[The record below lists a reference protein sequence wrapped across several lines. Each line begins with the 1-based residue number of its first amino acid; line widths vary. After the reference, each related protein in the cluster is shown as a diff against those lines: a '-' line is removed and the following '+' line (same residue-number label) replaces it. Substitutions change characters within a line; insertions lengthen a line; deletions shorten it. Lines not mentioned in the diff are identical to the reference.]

1 VLQAVS
7 GPGRSFHLP
16 LDIPALTGTRHDKP
30 RMGLFSSFNRQAAA
44 APAGAGGDTAQAVDA
59 ARTRARRR
67 LIGAVVLLGIGVIA
81 FPLLFET
88 QPRPIPVDIPIE
100 IPRKEGAP
108 PLAVPVPRTAAPAA
122 APAAPAASKPVPAVP
137 VITESKADAGKE
149 VAAPVEAAAKVAA
162 KPEPAPKAAA
172 PNLPAQTLPVVESK
186 SANDTPGRFVV
197 QVGAFA
203 DAGVAREARAKVDKL
218 GLRTYTQAV
227 DTDNGKRI
235 RVRLGPF
242 ASRDE
247 ADKAAAKV
255 KAAGLPAAVL
265 TL

>member
-1 VLQAVS
+1 
-7 GPGRSFHLP
+7 
-16 LDIPALTGTRHDKP
+16 
-30 RMGLFSSFNRQAAA
+30 MGLFSLFKRSAPAASAAA
-44 APAGAGGDTAQAVDA
+44 GGAVVQGVDG
-59 ARTRARRR
+59 ARARARRR
-67 LIGAVVLLGIGVIA
+67 LIGAVLLLGIGVIA

-100 IPRKEGAP
+100 IPRKDGAP
-108 PLAVPVPRTAAPAA
+108 PLAVPPPRPAVM
-122 APAAPAASKPVPAVP
+122 AASKAVPAVP
-137 VITESKADAGKE
+137 LITESKAEAGREMAAPAVMVPRAETKAEPKVDAKVVAKAETQPVAAAATKPDTAEKPTAE
-149 VAAPVEAAAKVAA
+149 VA
-162 KPEPAPKAAA
+162 
-172 PNLPAQTLPVVESK
+172 
-186 SANDTPGRFVV
+186 GRFVV

-203 DAGVAREARAKVDKL
+203 DAAVAREARAKVEKL

-227 DTDNGKRI
+227 DTENGKRT

-242 ASRDE
+242 ASREE

>member
-1 VLQAVS
+1 
-7 GPGRSFHLP
+7 
-16 LDIPALTGTRHDKP
+16 
-30 RMGLFSSFNRQAAA
+30 MGLLSFFKRQDGA
-44 APAGAGGDTAQAVDA
+44 APVATGADAAHVVDA

-108 PLAVPVPRTAAPAA
+108 PLAVPPPRPPVAPAA
-122 APAAPAASKPVPAVP
+122 KPVPAPPMV
-137 VITESKADAGKE
+137 TESKAEAGKE
-149 VAAPVEAAAKVAA
+149 IAAPT
-162 KPEPAPKAAA
+162 EPAPKVLAA
-172 PNLPAQTLPVVESK
+172 PKAESAPKVVAAPKAEPAAKLAPAPKVEPVAKVIEPKPQAK
-186 SANDTPGRFVV
+186 SATKVEAAPVAASTPARFVV

-203 DAGVAREARAKVDKL
+203 DAGVAREARAKVEKL
-218 GLRTYTQAV
+218 GLHSYTQEV

-242 ASRDE
+242 DSRDG
-247 ADKAAAKV
+247 ADQAAAKL

>member
-1 VLQAVS
+1 
-7 GPGRSFHLP
+7 
-16 LDIPALTGTRHDKP
+16 
-30 RMGLFSSFNRQAAA
+30 MGLFSFFKRSSA
-44 APAGAGGDTAQAVDA
+44 APAAGAGTAQAVDA

-67 LIGAVVLLGIGVIA
+67 LIGAVLLLGIGVIA

-108 PLAVPVPRTAAPAA
+108 PLAVPAPRPAATPAA
-122 APAAPAASKPVPAVP
+122 ASRPAPPVPVL
-137 VITESKADAGKE
+137 TESKADAGKE
-149 VAAPVEAAAKVAA
+149 VTAAVEAPVKPAA
-162 KPEPAPKAAA
+162 KPEPAPKAVA
-172 PNLPAQTLPVVESK
+172 PPPPSAPAPPPPKAETPPAVE
-186 SANDTPGRFVV
+186 APGRFVV

-203 DAGVAREARAKVDKL
+203 DVGVAREARAKVEKL

-227 DTDNGKRI
+227 ETDNGKRI

-242 ASRDE
+242 PSRDDAE
-247 ADKAAAKV
+247 KAAAKV

>member
-1 VLQAVS
+1 L
-7 GPGRSFHLP
+7 SF
-16 LDIPALTGTRHDKP
+16 
-30 RMGLFSSFNRQAAA
+30 FNRQDGAAPAAA
-44 APAGAGGDTAQAVDA
+44 AADPTQVVDA
-59 ARTRARRR
+59 ARTRSRQR

-100 IPRKEGAP
+100 IPRKDGAP
-108 PLAVPVPRTAAPAA
+108 ALAVPPPRPAVT
-122 APAAPAASKPVPAVP
+122 PAKLAPAVP
-137 VITESKADAGKE
+137 VITESKAEAGKDLA
-149 VAAPVEAAAKVAA
+149 VPADSAAKVEPAA
-162 KPEPAPKAAA
+162 KAAEPKAPPQSVAKAEPKAQAQPVARAEPKPQAQPASKPEAKPVAEAA
-172 PNLPAQTLPVVESK
+172 
-186 SANDTPGRFVV
+186 GRFVV

-203 DAGVAREARAKVDKL
+203 DAGVAREARAKVEKL
-218 GLRTYTQAV
+218 GLHTYTQSV

-242 ASRDE
+242 VTRDE

>member
-1 VLQAVS
+1 
-7 GPGRSFHLP
+7 
-16 LDIPALTGTRHDKP
+16 
-30 RMGLFSSFNRQAAA
+30 MGLFSFFKRSAATPA
-44 APAGAGGDTAQAVDA
+44 AGAGTAQAVDA

-67 LIGAVVLLGIGVIA
+67 LIGAVLLLGIGVIA

-88 QPRPIPVDIPIE
+88 QPRPIPVDIAIE
-100 IPRKEGAP
+100 IPRKDGAP
-108 PLAVPVPRTAAPAA
+108 PLAVPASRPAA
-122 APAAPAASKPVPAVP
+122 APPAASRPAPPMPVL
-137 VITESKADAGKE
+137 TESKADAGKD
-149 VAAPVEAAAKVAA
+149 VTAAVEAPAKPAA
-162 KPEPAPKAAA
+162 KPEPAPKAVAPPLPSAPVPAPTKAESPPAA
-172 PNLPAQTLPVVESK
+172 EA
-186 SANDTPGRFVV
+186 PGRFVV

-203 DAGVAREARAKVDKL
+203 DAGVAREARAKVEKL

-227 DTDNGKRI
+227 DTDSGKRI

-242 ASRDE
+242 PSRDD

>member
-1 VLQAVS
+1 MPPVAKLSNACN
-7 GPGRSFHLP
+7 
-16 LDIPALTGTRHDKP
+16 RHATP
-30 RMGLFSSFNRQAAA
+30 RMGLFSLFKRSAAA
-44 APAGAGGDTAQAVDA
+44 APAAAGGDTAQAVDA

-67 LIGAVVLLGIGVIA
+67 LIGAVLLLGIGVIA

-100 IPRKEGAP
+100 IPRKEGAAPLLVP
-108 PLAVPVPRTAAPAA
+108 PARAPVAA
-122 APAAPAASKPVPAVP
+122 AASKPAL
-137 VITESKADAGKE
+137 VITESKAEAAKE
-149 VAAPVEAAAKVAA
+149 VVVSAPA
-162 KPEPAPKAAA
+162 APKAAEPPPKAAEPKVQAAEPTKVEARPA
-172 PNLPAQTLPVVESK
+172 PEA
-186 SANDTPGRFVV
+186 AGRFVV
-197 QVGAFA
+197 QIGAFA
-203 DAGVAREARAKVDKL
+203 DANGARETRAKVEKL

-227 DTDNGKRI
+227 DTDNGKRT

-247 ADKAAAKV
+247 AEQAAAKV

>member
-1 VLQAVS
+1 
-7 GPGRSFHLP
+7 
-16 LDIPALTGTRHDKP
+16 
-30 RMGLFSSFNRQAAA
+30 
-44 APAGAGGDTAQAVDA
+44 
-59 ARTRARRR
+59 
-67 LIGAVVLLGIGVIA
+67 VLLGIGVIA

-100 IPRKEGAP
+100 IPRKEGAA
-108 PLAVPVPRTAAPAA
+108 PLAVPAPRPAA
-122 APAAPAASKPVPAVP
+122 AASKPVPALA
-137 VITESKADAGKE
+137 VITESKADGGKE
-149 VAAPVEAAAKVAA
+149 VAAPAEAVA
-162 KPEPAPKAAA
+162 KPVAKPTPEPVAKASAPKAAVPAA
-172 PNLPAQTLPVVESK
+172 PATVEAKPVAE
-186 SANDTPGRFVV
+186 AAGRFVV
-197 QVGAFA
+197 QIGAFA
-203 DAGVAREARAKVDKL
+203 DAAVARETRSKVEKI

-247 ADKAAAKV
+247 ADKAAEKL

>member
-1 VLQAVS
+1 
-7 GPGRSFHLP
+7 
-16 LDIPALTGTRHDKP
+16 
-30 RMGLFSSFNRQAAA
+30 MGLLSFFKRQDGA
-44 APAGAGGDTAQAVDA
+44 APASAGADVAQVVDA
-59 ARTRARRR
+59 ARTRSRQR

-100 IPRKEGAP
+100 IPRKDGAP
-108 PLAVPVPRTAAPAA
+108 PLAVPPPRPAVAPAA
-122 APAAPAASKPVPAVP
+122 KVAPALP
-137 VITESKADAGKE
+137 VITESKAEAGKD
-149 VAAPVEAAAKVAA
+149 VTVPADAAAKVEPAA
-162 KPEPAPKAAA
+162 KAPEPKAPAQAVVKAEPKAQ
-172 PNLPAQTLPVVESK
+172 AQPVVKAEPKPQAQPASK
-186 SANDTPGRFVV
+186 PEAKPVAEAAGRFVV

-203 DAGVAREARAKVDKL
+203 DTAVAREARAKVEKL
-218 GLRTYTQAV
+218 GLHTYTQSV

-242 ASRDE
+242 VTRDE